1 MGTEINSCTVD
12 YSIYST
18 RFFYVVFFWFDVS
31 LKLSTVAWIK
41 KIRTSFTF
49 RNNTPMYLKNNGHL
63 TFVWICREHDQNEGL
78 HGVSESWVSRRI
90 WYYFYSWTKS
100 EMTWKNSRVK
110 KIDAEKLLFLDD
122 KHYSDT
128 VPWNHTHAYSSWA
141 TAQISSPTDNLQVIA
156 SCFCNEQIRG

>member
-1 MGTEINSCTVD
+1 MHRRLQYI
-12 YSIYST
+12 
-18 RFFYVVFFWFDVS
+18 FYTILLRSFLLIWC
-31 LKLSTVAWIK
+31 LSTIEYCRLKK

-49 RNNTPMYLKNNGHL
+49 RNNTPMYLKHNGHL

-78 HGVSESWVSRRI
+78 HGVSESRVSRRI

-100 EMTWKNSRVK
+100 EITWKNSRVK
-110 KIDAEKLLFLDD
+110 KIDAEKLLFLND

-128 VPWNHTHAYSSWA
+128 VPWNHTHSYSSWA